1 MQPPKENRRRET
13 RRKIAIWRRWGV
25 RAVMAVMALGCVVGL
40 AFFVRPTT
48 SDFEKRELTPFPAFT
63 VESFLDGS
71 FFSDVSLWYA
81 DTYPLREPLVKA
93 DHALEGLYGIQPQTQ
108 LVGGNVKADELP
120 VNAEVTVPAT
130 VEREQ
135 VDPLESQAVQA
146 DVQANIMNGLYVE
159 GGTACSV
166 YYFYEPAVTTYC
178 AALNKCAEELDGEA
192 DVYSVLIPNN
202 SGATLDE
209 SLLASLGGSDQKQ
222 ALAYFHSLMDPRVHA
237 VETYD
242 ALRAHRDE
250 YIFFRTDHHWTQLG
264 AYYAYVGFC
273 KVKGIEPFELSSREE
288 VVYEPFLGSF
298 YGELQLP
305 AMAAN
310 PDAMHCYIPNGT
322 NDLTYWTEDGE
333 QFEGNVIADASIYDD
348 NAKYLAFIMGDQE
361 CQIIENPAVT
371 DGSSCVVIKDSY
383 GCAFVPNLVDNYQT
397 VYVLDFRKTARNIP
411 EFVREHGIQD
421 VIFMNNMTIAGTDT
435 AADAL
440 YSIV

>member
-1 MQPPKENRRRET
+1 MKFTKDAVNDRLEEIIYGDIKAENQRIHFM
-13 RRKIAIWRRWGV
+13 KLLIV
-25 RAVMAVMALGCVVGL
+25 FVCLLSALSLGSMGIGML
-40 AFFVRPTT
+40 LGIIDNAPEIDT
-48 SDFEKRELTPFPAFT
+48 LT
-63 VESFLDGS
+63 
-71 FFSDVSLWYA
+71 FSPQGYA
-81 DTYPLREPLVKA
+81 T
-93 DHALEGLYGIQPQTQ
+93 
-108 LVGGNVKADELP
+108 
-120 VNAEVTVPAT
+120 
-130 VEREQ
+130 
-135 VDPLESQAVQA
+135 
-146 DVQANIMNGLYVE
+146 
-159 GGTACSV
+159 
-166 YYFYEPAVTTYC
+166 TTYDTEG
-178 AALNKCAEELDGEA
+178 N
-192 DVYSVLIPNN
+192 LI
-202 SGATLDE
+202 ATLVQE
-209 SLLASLGGSDQKQ
+209 GSN
-222 ALAYFHSLMDPRVHA
+222 
-237 VETYD
+237 
-242 ALRAHRDE
+242 
-250 YIFFRTDHHWTQLG
+250 
-264 AYYAYVGFC
+264 
-273 KVKGIEPFELSSREE
+273 REE